1 MAVAVIMSSWQRKCM
16 SDLPAFFK
24 QVQRLGPGR
33 AGIEQMFGKT
43 LSAELLVE
51 TLFRTPGQIDVAQ
64 FFRQG
69 AV

>member
-1 MAVAVIMSSWQRKCM
+1 M
-16 SDLPAFFK
+16 SDLPSFFK

-33 AGIEQMFGKT
+33 AGIGQMFGKT
-43 LSAELLVE
+43 LRAELLVE